1 MDTSIKLSTH
11 FSRHEFAC
19 KCGCGFAV
27 VDAELLYVLEA
38 LRDYFAAP
46 ISIESGTRCVKHNAA
61 EGGASSSKHLLGIA
75 ADIKIKGVAPNAV
88 AEWLEKTFPDCY
100 GIGRYNTWTHIDVRS
115 VKARWDKRSR
125 A

>member
-11 FSRHEFAC
+11 FSRREFAC
-19 KCGCGFAV
+19 KCGCGFNV

-46 ISIESGTRCVKHNAA
+46 ISITSGARCVKHNAA

-75 ADIKIKGVAPNAV
+75 ADIKIQGVSPDAV
-88 AEWLEKTFPDCY
+88 ADWLEKTFPDCY
-100 GIGRYNTWTHIDVRS
+100 GIGRYNSWTHIDVRA